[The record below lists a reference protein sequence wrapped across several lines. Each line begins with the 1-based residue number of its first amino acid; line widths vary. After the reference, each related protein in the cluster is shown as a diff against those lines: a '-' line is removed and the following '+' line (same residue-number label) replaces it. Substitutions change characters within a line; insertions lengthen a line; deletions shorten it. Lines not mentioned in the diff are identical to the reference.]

1 MSKIKTNSIESFS
14 ENDLKINTKTNISS
28 NENSTSS
35 STGSLVLNGGLG
47 IDKDL
52 QTNGSININLTTNST
67 EKDMGS
73 LIVKGGIGVEKNIYL
88 GGELITDSFLNTRR
102 VSRNSSLLQ
111 TTNTAVTGDFSN
123 SDILFL
129 SLNGSS
135 SPTTVTL
142 SIQNPT
148 PNKIREI
155 QLYVKSNGN
164 YTFSSG
170 TVQGLPLVWKT
181 TTNASGVQPTWSL
194 FNTLTDSHTFM
205 FDGARLFHVETF
217 SYHTP
222 TTIAPTNFNYENN
235 SFDLYP
241 YISYTITPTIT
252 GTPPFTFSNPTG
264 DLPNGVK
271 LNTFS
276 GNIEIY
282 TTSTFNNVTPTIR
295 ATNSAN
301 FINRQVNIRISHA
314 FGTITKGSSGNN
326 SGYQISSIGSI
337 SNSNFYSNDTSNIQ
351 ILKWNYIS
359 SGPEFGY
366 WFYFSLS
373 GNMTNINWN
382 TIEIENTS
390 FLKSYIYTVNF
401 DEINNR
407 TNWTWWSNYNNEI
420 NLNKYN
426 DLQNYSNP
434 INFRIY

>member
-14 ENDLKINTKTNISS
+14 ENDLKINTKTNILS

-52 QTNGSININLTTNST
+52 QIDGSINVNLTTNST

-73 LIVKGGIGVEKNIYL
+73 LIVKGGISVEKNIYL
-88 GGELITDSFLNTRR
+88 GGDLITEGFLNIN
-102 VSRNSSLLQ
+102 RNSKNITLIE
-111 TTNTAVTGDFSN
+111 TTDTAVTGDFTN
-123 SDILFL
+123 SDILFI

-135 SPTTVTL
+135 SSTSIRL

-164 YTFSSG
+164 YSFNST
-170 TVQGLPLVWKT
+170 TIEGLPILWKT
-181 TTNASGVQPTWSL
+181 TTNTDGTQPTWSD
-194 FNTLTDSHTFM
+194 FNTLTDFHNFLY
-205 FDGARLFHVETF
+205 DGSRLFHVQTF
-217 SYHTP
+217 TYHTP
-222 TTIAPTNFNYENN
+222 TITPPTILNYQTN

-241 YISYTITPTIT
+241 YISYTFSPTFD
-252 GTPPFTFSNPTG
+252 GTQPLTFSNPTN
-264 DLPNGVK
+264 DLPSGIK
-271 LNTFS
+271 LTSSGSLEIYRTSTLNT
-276 GNIEIY
+276 
-282 TTSTFNNVTPTIR
+282 VTPTIQVK
-295 ATNSAN
+295 NSNN
-301 FINRQVNIRISHA
+301 FVNRQVNIRISHA
-314 FGTITKGSSGNN
+314 FGTMTKGFSGNT
-326 SGYQISSIGSI
+326 SGYELSSIGSI
-337 SNSNFYSNDTSNIQ
+337 SSSNFYSNDISSIQ

-373 GNMTNINWN
+373 GNMININWN
-382 TIEIENTS
+382 TIEIETTS
-390 FLKSYIYTVNF
+390 FLKSNIYSVNF
-401 DEINNR
+401 NETTNR
-407 TNWTWWSNYNNEI
+407 TNWIWWSNYNNEM